1 MTLETLAPTAL
12 PVLDLPALLGG
23 VVPALVQRRGDLLAV
38 KDLADGRYV
47 HVNDAMAAF
56 LGLSLIHI

>member
-47 HVNDAMAAF
+47 HV
-56 LGLSLIHI
+56 LSLIHI